1 MNDELYP
8 IRDKLLSGEHISEA
22 EGEALYASTDLL
34 ALGRLAEIVGARV
47 AGAERILVR
56 ARRIRYSN
64 VCRNQCRYCLN
75 AKPPG
80 APGAYTRSV
89 PEVVDL
95 VGEAVAAGI
104 DQFQLTGGTN
114 PDVTYDYYLDMLS
127 AIRDAYPEVH
137 LQGFAPAQ
145 LAAITAM
152 ARSRFTDVLCDLRDA
167 GLNSILED
175 GADIFD
181 PRIRKV
187 LCGAKATGGQWL
199 QVMRDA
205 HSVGLA
211 GGASMLYGHLEG
223 AEEKLHHLSYLR
235 DLQDETG
242 GFTFYAPRA
251 YTLTE
256 YGVDPGTLVGGTEDL
271 REFAVARVFLA
282 GVPHVR
288 CYANDLGMKTTQIA
302 LHFGVDTVVCRVH
315 DDEPLNDADRAE
327 RRLPNALQLRELI
340 ERSGFDVRTAALDQR
355 PADYLLAE

>member
-8 IRDKLLSGEHISEA
+8 IRDKLLSGEHITEA

-34 ALGRLAEIVGARV
+34 ALGRLAEIVTARLS
-47 AGAERILVR
+47 GAERTLVS

-64 VCRNQCRYCLN
+64 VCRNQCRYCVN
-75 AKPPG
+75 AKRPG

-89 PEVVDL
+89 GEVVDL
-95 VGEAVAAGI
+95 VGESVAAGI
-104 DQFQLTGGTN
+104 EQFQLTGGTN

-127 AIRDAYPEVH
+127 SIRRAYPEVH

-152 ARSRFTDVLCDLRDA
+152 AQSRFTDVLSDLRDA

-211 GGASMLYGHLEG
+211 GGASMLYGHYEG
-223 AEEKLHHLSYLR
+223 AEEKLHHLSHLR

-251 YTLTE
+251 YMPNE
-256 YGVDPGTLVGGTEDL
+256 NGVDPGTLVGGTEDL

-302 LHFGVDTVVCRVH
+302 LHFGVDTVVCRIH
-315 DDEPLNDADRAE
+315 DDEPLNDDKRAAL
-327 RRLPNALQLRELI
+327 RLPNAMQLRELI
-340 ERSGFDVRTAALDQR
+340 SHSGFEVRAAALDQR
-355 PADYLLAE
+355 PANYSLAE